1 MPLAAL
7 NRRFGL
13 ADQLKFVEGPGGLI
27 FAEIDNALGTAYLCL
42 QGAHITTF
50 RPKDQDEPVIWLS
63 DYAKFAPGKSIRG
76 GAPVCWPWF
85 GAHATESGFPGHGFA
100 RTVMWEVTASGAL
113 ASGETEITLALA
125 ENEQSRAI
133 LATQWPHKSRVEL
146 NVVVGK
152 SLKANLITSNLG
164 DADFVIGEALHTY
177 FQIGDI
183 AEIKVRGL
191 EGCEYVDKIGV
202 DKAGGVNRRTQDGA
216 VTFDGEVDRV
226 YVNTEATC
234 VIEDSRLK
242 RRIVV
247 AKSGSRSTVVWT
259 PWTEKADKMG
269 DFGPDGWRK
278 MVCVESVN
286 ALENVVVIPAGQSHA
301 MSVEYSAEPL

>member
-7 NRRFGL
+7 NSRFAL
-13 ADQLKFVEGPGGLI
+13 SNQLKFVEGPGGLI

-85 GAHATESGFPGHGFA
+85 GPHATESGFPGHGFA
-100 RTVMWEVTASGAL
+100 RTVMWEVTASAAL
-113 ASGETEITLALA
+113 ASGETGITLALV
-125 ENEQSRAI
+125 ETEQSRA
-133 LATQWPHKSRVEL
+133 QWPHPSRVEL
-146 NVVVGK
+146 DVVVGK
-152 SLKANLITSNLG
+152 SLKASLITTNLG
-164 DADFVIGEALHTY
+164 AGDITIGEALHTY

-183 AEIKVRGL
+183 ADIKVLGL
-191 EGCEYVDKIGV
+191 DGCEYVDKV
-202 DKAGGVNRRTQDGA
+202 GGTARRTQSGP
-216 VTFDGEVDRV
+216 VTFTGEVDRV

-259 PWTEKADKMG
+259 PWAEKADKMG
-269 DFGPDGWRK
+269 DFGPVVANEGGWRR
-278 MVCVESVN
+278 MVCVESGN
-286 ALENVVVIPAGQSHA
+286 ALDNVVVVPPGQSHR
-301 MSVEYSAEPL
+301 MSVEYSAEAL

>member
-7 NRRFGL
+7 NSRFGL

-85 GAHATESGFPGHGFA
+85 GAHETEAGFPGHGFA
-100 RTVMWEVTASGAL
+100 RTVMWEVTQSGAL
-113 ASGETEITLALA
+113 ASGETEITLALV
-125 ENEQSRAI
+125 ETEQTRA
-133 LATQWPHKSRVEL
+133 QWPHKSRVEL
-146 NVVVGK
+146 KVVVGR
-152 SLKANLITSNLG
+152 SLKAELITTNLG
-164 DADFVIGEALHTY
+164 DADISIGEALHTY
-177 FQIGDI
+177 LQIGDI
-183 AEIKVRGL
+183 ADIKVLGL
-191 EGCEYVDKIGV
+191 EGCEYVDKVGPV
-202 DKAGGVNRRTQDGA
+202 TRRTQEGA
-216 VTFDGEVDRV
+216 VTFNGEVDRV

-242 RRIVV
+242 RRVII
-247 AKSGSRSTVVWT
+247 AKRGSRSTVVWT

-269 DFGPDGWRK
+269 DFGPDGWRR

-286 ALENVVVIPAGQSHA
+286 ALENVVVIPAGQSHT
-301 MSVEYSAEPL
+301 MSVEYSAEAL

>member
-1 MPLAAL
+1 MELAQL
-7 NRRFGL
+7 NSHFAIDG
-13 ADQLKFVEGPGGLI
+13 QLKFVEGPGGLV
-27 FAEIDNALGTAYLCL
+27 FAEIDNTLGTAYLCL

-85 GAHATESGFPGHGFA
+85 GAHATEAGFPGHGFA
-100 RTVMWEVTASGAL
+100 RTVMWDVTHSAAL
-113 ASGETEITLALA
+113 ASGETEITLALVDTD
-125 ENEQSRAI
+125 QTRA
-133 LATQWPHKSRVEL
+133 QWPHASRVEL

-152 SLKANLITSNLG
+152 SLKAQLITHNLG
-164 DADFVIGEALHTY
+164 DADIAIGEALHTY

-183 AEIKVRGL
+183 AEIEVLGL
-191 EGCEYVDKIGV
+191 EGCEYVDKVGEV
-202 DKAGGVNRRTQDGA
+202 TRRTQEGA
-216 VTFDGEVDRV
+216 ATFHGEVDRV

-234 VIEDSRLK
+234 VIVDPKLK
-242 RRIVV
+242 RRLIV
-247 AKSGSRSTVVWT
+247 AKSGSRSTVLWT

-269 DFGPDGWRK
+269 DFGPHGWRR

-286 ALENVVVIPAGQSHA
+286 ALENVVVIPAGQSHTL
-301 MSVEYSAEPL
+301 SVEYSAEAL

>member
-7 NRRFGL
+7 NKRFGL

-27 FAEIDNALGTAYLCL
+27 FAEIDNDLGTAYLCL

-85 GAHATESGFPGHGFA
+85 GAHATEAGFPGHGFA

-113 ASGETEITLALA
+113 ASGETEITLTLV
-125 ENEQSRAI
+125 ENEQAQ
-133 LATQWPHKSRVEL
+133 AQWPHKSRVEL

-152 SLKANLITSNLG
+152 SLKASLITTNLG
-164 DADFVIGEALHTY
+164 DADITIGEALHTY
-177 FQIGDI
+177 LQIGDI
-183 AEIKVRGL
+183 AEIKVLGL
-191 EGCEYVDKIGV
+191 EGCEYVDKVGAV
-202 DKAGGVNRRTQDGA
+202 TRRTQDGA

-234 VIEDSRLK
+234 VIEDSKLK
-242 RRIVV
+242 RRLII
-247 AKSGSRSTVVWT
+247 AKRGSRSTVVWT

-269 DFGPDGWRK
+269 DFGPDGWRR

-286 ALENVVVIPAGQSHA
+286 ALENIVVVPAGQSHA
-301 MSVEYSAEPL
+301 MSVEYSAEAL

>member
-1 MPLAAL
+1 MPLADL
-7 NRRFGL
+7 KKRFGL
-13 ADQLKFVEGPGGLI
+13 SEQLKFVEGPGGLI

-85 GAHATESGFPGHGFA
+85 GPHETESGFPGHGFA
-100 RTVMWEVTASGAL
+100 RTVMWDVTQSGAL
-113 ASGETEITLALA
+113 ASGETEITLALV
-125 ENEQSRAI
+125 ETEQTRA
-133 LATQWPHKSRVEL
+133 QWPHPSRVEL
-146 NVVVGK
+146 KVVVGK
-152 SLKANLITSNLG
+152 SLKAELITTNLG
-164 DADFVIGEALHTY
+164 DSDIRIGEALHTY

-183 AEIKVRGL
+183 AEIKVLGL
-191 EGCEYVDKIGV
+191 EGCEYVDKVGPV
-202 DKAGGVNRRTQDGA
+202 TRRTQEGTA
-216 VTFDGEVDRV
+216 TFAGEVDRV

-242 RRIVV
+242 RRIVI
-247 AKSGSRSTVVWT
+247 AKSGSRSTVLWT

-269 DFGPDGWRK
+269 DFGPDGWRR

-286 ALENVVVIPAGQSHA
+286 ALENVVVIPAGQSHT
-301 MSVEYSAEPL
+301 MSVAYSAEAL